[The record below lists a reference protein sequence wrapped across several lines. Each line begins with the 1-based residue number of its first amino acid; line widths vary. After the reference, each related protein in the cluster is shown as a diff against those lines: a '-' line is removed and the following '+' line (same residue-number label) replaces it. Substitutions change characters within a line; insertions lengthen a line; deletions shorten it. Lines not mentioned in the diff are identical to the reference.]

1 MRFRL
6 LAGCVK
12 DLDSLIVVYKR
23 CRVPAVDQMERK
35 AFFDAVWDMA
45 VRLLVIQVHDDPFWY
60 PEGRRTSDWT
70 RLFVELINEGV
81 NIHRICNIRTYYQLS
96 FSRWPG
102 TVLSHLIHSSPCH
115 YEVEAALSHWVKILL
130 VAGVDV
136 ARYLQREEPYFQQL
150 IDRIVPWNETRARAT
165 VAGRTKIDGFDIPL
179 FYRYVDPD
187 SKAYEVRIEFKNFG
201 KRFKDNIWPD
211 LGDLAIIE
219 NTSCRQH
226 VLWKSCEVSIFNE
239 TEWPFVFNFV
249 RDYEPNRWAFFA
261 CSHRHTDDNP
271 PASFQYAQKLMQER
285 FNRRQLKKL
294 YRSGYLKREKRPLK
308 IPGAWP
314 DSAW

>member
-102 TVLSHLIHSSPCH
+102 TVLSHLIQSSPCH

-150 IDRIVPWNETRARAT
+150 IDRIVPWNDTRARAT

-187 SKAYEVRIEFKNFG
+187 SKAYEVRIEFKDFG
-201 KRFKDNIWPD
+201 SSFKRNVWPD
-211 LGDLAIIE
+211 FGDSTMAD
-219 NTSCRQH
+219 NAHCQQH
-226 VLWKSCEVSIFNE
+226 VLWKSCEVSECNE
-239 TEWPFVFNFV
+239 PEWPFVFNFV
-249 RDYEPNRWAFFA
+249 RDYEPSRWAFFA

-294 YRSGYLKREKRPLK
+294 YRSGYLQREKRPLK